1 MPYGYRPE
9 EEEEDP
15 ANYVEM
21 PAEED
26 DAFEGFD
33 ALPERFPA
41 EAPPEPVPS
50 GRPGSSF
57 DRSGALARAHD
68 RDNTASITGELVNN
82 ITNAFTRKPSQGKDR
97 TELFARQ
104 RAEMASEE
112 GQARK
117 RAESDPASDAS
128 RQYRELVRQAMP
140 EVADQMGKQ
149 FERLTPAYGATALP
163 FMKEAWARKSR
174 AAQLEA
180 NARAAAAKEA
190 KEEERRAEDQRLSL
204 EKEQRGYTHGER
216 VAGIAS
222 GRRMD
227 EHATN
232 RAADIAARE
241 AEDRRKA
248 GVRGLDFAPGAV
260 PSIKKAE
267 KMEEALVAAKRM
279 KAITQKLRE
288 LHSGADGVG
297 TEMTGPIS
305 AQMDQLYAQMITEG
319 KNIAALG
326 ALSGPDMG
334 LITRI
339 VGESPTSLRANFKA
353 IFGTDNTAAAIDGVD
368 RWVDTSESAARDVFG
383 YQLPGGGG
391 GRDPAA
397 KAAREAEKARLR
409 IIAAGGSAQ

>member
-1 MPYGYRPE
+1 MAGYGYRPE

-15 ANYVEM
+15 ANYVEI
-21 PAEED
+21 PAPEED
-26 DAFEGFD
+26 AFAEFD
-33 ALPERFPA
+33 ALPERL
-41 EAPPEPVPS
+41 PPPPGGVELPS
-50 GRPGSSF
+50 RPGSGF
-57 DRSGALARAHD
+57 DRSASLARAHD
-68 RDNTASITGELVNN
+68 RDNSASITGELVNN
-82 ITNAFTRKPSQGKDR
+82 ITNAFTRRPVQGKDR

-112 GQARK
+112 GARK
-117 RAESDPASDAS
+117 RAESDPASESS

-149 FERLTPAYGATALP
+149 FDRLTPAYGATALP